1 MKQIT
6 LGRIRADRQC
16 RIAIG
21 AGLFVVLTT
30 VIGMLLFSMSAWDG
44 VYRSRVETLT
54 QLSRT
59 LTENV
64 RRVFDSGDQT
74 IRVMRREYELTR
86 HVRSL
91 SLLGAELNQIGKLWH
106 QVAIADQSGMLVAT
120 SEPSSAVETHAVNLA
135 DQPYFLWHVEHAE
148 DVPHVSPVV
157 IGRASGKPSIQLSRR
172 LSGPQG
178 AFGGMIAASC
188 SPDYFV
194 DYFSSIAAA
203 GSHKIGI
210 SLVGDD
216 GIVRAH
222 SATQKTHQGVQLSAD
237 SIFGKT
243 KNNKAGH
250 VEAVSKVDGQHKLYV
265 FDSVE
270 EYGLKL
276 IINYPLPELRKEWW
290 GAVQSSLILSLLLIA
305 ITIAAT
311 VSIVWLR
318 LAEIAVMAALRAR
331 EQDLAAANAFQA
343 RMIASVSH
351 ELRTPL
357 TSILGYAFLIGEF
370 EGDEEIRGYGKTICA
385 AGEHLRMVINGILDL
400 SRKER
405 GKMEAHFAEVDV
417 RKVLAQSVDLFRI
430 TAQQKGIELVLD
442 IAEGVPAVFI
452 SDYTKLAQIVENLMS
467 NAIKFSDTGRVS
479 VRVDTVDGGGSLAIV
494 VKDTGPGIPAAALPR
509 LFEPFY
515 NVEGAAYQK
524 QKGAGLGLNIV
535 SEFAALLGGRV
546 AVVSML
552 GAGSSF
558 TVTLPLGGN
567 RNPDATG

>member
-6 LGRIRADRQC
+6 LGRIRGDRQC
-16 RIAIG
+16 RLAIG
-21 AGLFVVLTT
+21 AGLFFVLTT
-30 VIGMLLFSMSAWDG
+30 VLGMLLFSMSAWDG

-86 HVRSL
+86 YVRSL
-91 SLLGAELNQIGKLWH
+91 PLLGAELNHIGKLWH
-106 QVAIADQSGMLVAT
+106 EVAIADQSGMLVAT
-120 SEPSSAVETHAVNLA
+120 SGPLSAVETHAVNLA
-135 DQPYFLWHVEHAE
+135 DRPYFLWHVEHAE

-157 IGRASGKPSIQLSRR
+157 TGRASGKPSIQLSRR
-172 LSGPQG
+172 LRGPQG

-188 SPDYFV
+188 LPDYFV

-222 SATQKTHQGVQLSAD
+222 SATQKTHHGVQLSAD
-237 SIFGKT
+237 SIFGEI

-276 IINYPLPELRKEWW
+276 IINYPLPELRKDWW

-400 SRKER
+400 SRKEK

-442 IAEGVPAVFI
+442 IAEGVPADFI
-452 SDYTKLAQIVENLMS
+452 SEYTKLAQIVENLMS